1 MDKKRTKEFLEL
13 VKGLQFTDII
23 GVGNIL
29 GVKERDD
36 FEEYVMDI
44 LVAFNQ
50 RDRQVRKDIIEL
62 MKDVKRDNKVMISE
76 REAKARDKEAEIP
89 DKENS

>member
-1 MDKKRTKEFLEL
+1 
-13 VKGLQFTDII
+13 
-23 GVGNIL
+23 
-29 GVKERDD
+29 
-36 FEEYVMDI
+36 MDI